1 MHETATPDNPPPP
14 PAPDKPAY
22 GVFRNADFVR
32 YLVARFIAALG
43 MQMLVTALDWE
54 LYKRAHSGLA
64 LGFVGLS
71 LMMPMVLC
79 TLPAGQVADRF
90 NRKKIILG
98 STLALVVASLGLT
111 LTSAFI
117 DLNQSVAT
125 FQMFAYALLVVIGVA
140 RTFLWPASAAFVTAL
155 VTREELPRAI
165 TFNSGAFQLSC
176 VLGPSVAGV
185 IIWLTHGAWLVYAA
199 NVIFGLTAFA
209 LVAGVRHEHKIPPRE
224 PVSLKT
230 LVTGFKFVY
239 QNKIILGTITL
250 DMFAVLLGGAV
261 TLLPIFAEDIIPLH
275 GGAEGVGLGL
285 LRAAIPIGAIICVF
299 FIAHRPPL
307 QKAGRT
313 MLLCVA
319 IFGVATILFGL
330 ANRQCLGRFFPAADG
345 AWFWVAF
352 GLMALCGAVDN
363 VSVVVRQTL
372 VQILTPDEKRGRVSA
387 VNSLFIG
394 TSNELGGAESGF
406 TAQLFGPVLHHV
418 HETAGPIYA
427 QAMATGAIL
436 SVVVGG
442 FGTLVVVL
450 AVAWI
455 WPEIRRYGKLS

>member
-54 LYKRAHSGLA
+54 LYKRAHSGLS

-71 LMMPMVLC
+71 LMVPMVLC

-98 STLALVVASLGLT
+98 STLVLAVASLGLT

-125 FQMFAYALLVVIGVA
+125 FQLFAYALLVVIGVA

-199 NVIFGLTAFA
+199 NVFLGLAAFA

-307 QKAGRT
+307 QKAGRA

-330 ANRQCLGRFFPAADG
+330 ANRQCLGHWFPALDG

>member
-1 MHETATPDNPPPP
+1 MPETDSQEDPTLTPTLP
-14 PAPDKPAY
+14 PAGRQTYA
-22 GVFRNADFVR
+22 VFRNADFVR
-32 YLVARFIAALG
+32 YLIARFIAALG

-71 LMMPMVLC
+71 LMVPMILC

-98 STLALVVASLGLT
+98 STLMLGLASLGLT
-111 LTSAFI
+111 LTSALI
-117 DLNQSVAT
+117 PLNQSIAT
-125 FQMFAYALLVVIGVA
+125 YQLFAYSLLVVIGVG

-155 VTREELPRAI
+155 VSREELPRAI

-176 VLGPSVAGV
+176 VLGPSAAGV
-185 IIWLTHGAWLVYAA
+185 IIWLTGTAWLIYAV
-199 NVIFGLTAFA
+199 NVVFA
-209 LVAGVRHEHKIPPRE
+209 LVALALIVGVKHEHKIPPRE
-224 PVSLKT
+224 PVSLRS
-230 LVTGFKFVY
+230 LITGFNFVY

-261 TLLPIFAEDIIPLH
+261 TLLPIFAQDIIPLH

-285 LRAAIPIGAIICVF
+285 LRAAIPVGAIVCVF
-299 FIAHRPPL
+299 FLAHRPPL

-319 IFGVATILFGL
+319 IFGVATVLFGL
-330 ANRQCLGRFFPAADG
+330 ANRQCLGHWLPAADG

-363 VSVVVRQTL
+363 VSVVVRATL
-372 VQILTPDEKRGRVSA
+372 VQILTPDDKRGRVSA

-394 TSNELGGAESGF
+394 TSNELGGFESGV
-406 TAQLFGPVLHHV
+406 TQNLFGPVLGN
-418 HETAGPIYA
+418 T
-427 QAMATGAIL
+427 MATGAIL
-436 SVVVGG
+436 SVVLGG
-442 FGTLVVVL
+442 LGTLVVVL
-450 AVAWI
+450 VVAWL